1 MDVGSLLDLWVAGTF
16 VGIAIRW
23 IAGWNV
29 ELLTAVLTGGL
40 IVAVW
45 DAGFQAGPLVTAL
58 QGSAPEFLAGACIG
72 LAMMHFTRS
81 AGTNR

>member
-1 MDVGSLLDLWVAGTF
+1 MDFGSLLDLWVAATF

-23 IAGWNV
+23 LVGWNV
-29 ELLTAVLTGGL
+29 ELLTAILAGGVL
-40 IVAVW
+40 VVFW
-45 DAGFQAGPLVTAL
+45 DAGFQPGPLVAAL
-58 QGSAPEFLAGACIG
+58 TDSAPEFLAGAGIG

>member
-23 IAGWNV
+23 LMGWNV
-29 ELLTAVLTGGL
+29 ELLTAVLAGGL
-40 IVAVW
+40 LVVVW
-45 DAGFQAGPLVTAL
+45 DAGFHAGPLVAAL
-58 QGSAPEFLAGACIG
+58 QDSAPEFIAGSIIG
-72 LAMMHFTRS
+72 LATLHFTRS

>member
-29 ELLTAVLTGGL
+29 ELLTAVLAGGL
-40 IVAVW
+40 LVVVW
-45 DAGFQAGPLVTAL
+45 DAGFQAGPLVAAL
-58 QGSAPEFLAGACIG
+58 QESAPEFLAGAGIG